1 MAVDLVVEEEEVGN
15 YIIESMLNLDKVI
28 RILEGKR
35 DELEKKLKSRRLDMA
50 DQDNS
55 NVSRYITATRW
66 LVEQEIE
73 DLDKEVIR
81 LELGIRESK
90 KFSGETKRFY
100 KEYFVSKS
108 FEYLE
113 LGVISEGT
121 QLGEDAMNHLKR

>member
-1 MAVDLVVEEEEVGN
+1 
-15 YIIESMLNLDKVI
+15 MLDLDKVI
-28 RILEGKR
+28 RVLEGKR

-81 LELGIRESK
+81 LELGIRELK